1 MLNWDRH
8 GAIELCGIETN
19 QCPKCESE
27 SPIVPMMSS
36 LVAIS
41 RMYPG
46 VRQFWYG
53 EGDWTVSEWQKEWK
67 LKTDLQVGDRVML
80 EDPDITGGEEEEIV
94 IRIDGNSYGYDV
106 LTLKPVKA
114 GLGVPFQRS
123 RNHNRCRKMGE

>member
-67 LKTDLQVGDRVML
+67 LKTDLQVGDS
-80 EDPDITGGEEEEIV
+80 V
-94 IRIDGNSYGYDV
+94 ICDFSDGPEPAEVVDVETNQYGYDV
-106 LTLKPVKA
+106 LRLKSLLYGRWPETMTT
-114 GLGVPFQRS
+114 
-123 RNHNRCRKMGE
+123 NHNRCKKMEG